1 MTTANKTIKIN
12 DVEAAK
18 KLVCAAVRCPFDIDI
33 VSKGKIF
40 IDAKS
45 ILGVLSLGVEEP
57 LELSDRRSGMLRL
70 KKGIHRCR

>member
-18 KLVCAAVRCPFDIDI
+18 KLVSAAVRCPFDIDI
-33 VSKGKIF
+33 VFKGKIF

-45 ILGVLSLGVEEP
+45 ILGVLSLGVEAP
-57 LELSDRRSGMLRL
+57 LELTSEGYDEEFESVVAGLA
-70 KKGIHRCR
+70 C